1 MLTKLVEVSE
11 AGNRRLKADQYWPN
25 QEQENLVFPR
35 SGLRV
40 EQIRH
45 RDLSQGNYVLRKFL
59 VSHGNQTR
67 GTIVHQ
73 LHCMAW
79 PDHDVPSSPDL
90 LLELVREA
98 NSLSPDLSSPILVH
112 CSAGVGRTGTF
123 IAVHKLLRELE
134 RARPG
139 TSLEVAR
146 TVLEMRKCRARMVQ
160 TLEQYV
166 YIYKCLDQLFEE
178 DEEEDDDY
186 YNNSNYYNFNSTS
199 YYENE
204 DIV

>member
-1 MLTKLVEVSE
+1 M
-11 AGNRRLKADQYWPN
+11 
-25 QEQENLVFPR
+25 
-35 SGLRV
+35 
-40 EQIRH
+40 
-45 RDLSQGNYVLRKFL
+45 
-59 VSHGNQTR
+59 SHGNQTR

-79 PDHDVPSSPDL
+79 PDHDVPDSPHL

-123 IAVHKLLRELE
+123 IAVHKLHRELE

-139 TSLEVAR
+139 TSLGVAK

-166 YIYKCLDQLFEE
+166 YIYKCLDQLFNENNDE
-178 DEEEDDDY
+178 DDEDDD